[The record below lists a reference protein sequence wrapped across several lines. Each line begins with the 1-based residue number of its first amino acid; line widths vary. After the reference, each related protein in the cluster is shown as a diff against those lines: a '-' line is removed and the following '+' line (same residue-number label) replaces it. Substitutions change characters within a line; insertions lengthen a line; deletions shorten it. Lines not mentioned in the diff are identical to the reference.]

1 MKGRLS
7 EARAVELRIMFDIV
21 QVSVL
26 CLTKKGERRREHGQI
41 QA

>member
-7 EARAVELRIMFDIV
+7 DVRAGELRIMFDIR

-26 CLTKKGERRREHGQI
+26 CLSKNGERRREHGQI
-41 QA
+41 